1 MKRPTSL
8 SDWLVVTVG
17 TAFGLGLFPIAPGS
31 FAALLGVAVHA
42 AVWHFAP
49 EHTMTVLW
57 ISFGITCLVHFVL
70 NNAAARY
77 WDDPDSGNFVMD
89 EVAGY
94 LLTAIL
100 AHAFLPMSATP
111 WILIEGFL
119 LFRVL
124 DIIKLP
130 PARQIDRN
138 WHNAFG
144 VILDDLV
151 SAAYAA
157 GLLVL
162 QLRLM
167 G

>member
-1 MKRPTSL
+1 
-8 SDWLVVTVG
+8 
-17 TAFGLGLFPIAPGS
+17 
-31 FAALLGVAVHA
+31 
-42 AVWHFAP
+42 
-49 EHTMTVLW
+49 
-57 ISFGITCLVHFVL
+57 VHFVL

-124 DIIKLP
+124 DIVKLP